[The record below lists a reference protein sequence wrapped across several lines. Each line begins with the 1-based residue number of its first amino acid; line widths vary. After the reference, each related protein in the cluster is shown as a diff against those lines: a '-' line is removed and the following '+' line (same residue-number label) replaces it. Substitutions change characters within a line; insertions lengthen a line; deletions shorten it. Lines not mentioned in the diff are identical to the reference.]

1 MLTLDEA
8 YRRLLARAHLAG
20 TESISLTDAVGRVLA
35 EPNVIASVDV
45 PPFANS
51 AMDGFAVRAADTPG
65 SLRVVGEIA
74 AGAGEL
80 PTVEPGTAVGIMTG
94 APLPPGADAVV
105 PIEDVTEADGSVSIP
120 GAVLSANH
128 VRAAAHDTRAGDEIC
143 LPGALTPAKIAVLAS
158 LGIGDVTV
166 RRRPVVAILST
177 GNELIGPGE
186 PLGPG
191 QIHDA
196 NGVALAA
203 AVTEAGGEPLI
214 LPRQLDEEWPIESAL
229 MDAARQ
235 ADLVVTS
242 GGVSVGRHDYVR
254 AVLERHGSLDF
265 WRIAVQP
272 GKPLAVGA
280 LGGATVIGL
289 PGNPVSA
296 LVTFELFVRPF
307 IRTMLDLPGDGR
319 LARAGDADRADRE
332 GPPAA
337 GVPAGGGLAR
347 RRRRSTL
354 GRPAGRR
361 RRSSAR
367 WPTRTACSSCRRAR
381 RRRSPRCPTRPSCSS
396 RCCSSPGDEAEPPRR
411 VRRAAHGRRR
421 RQADHRA
428 PGGGARPW
436 YACAPRCLPPC
447 SMPAARRG
455 MHS

>member
-20 TESISLTDAVGRVLA
+20 TESVPLTAAVGRVLA
-35 EPNVIASVDV
+35 EPKVVAAVDV

-65 SLRVVGEIA
+65 SLRVIGEIA
-74 AGAGEL
+74 AGAVEL
-80 PTVEPGTAVGIMTG
+80 LSVEPGTAVGIMTG

-105 PIEDVTEADGSVSIP
+105 PIEDVTDADGVVLIAA
-120 GAVLSANH
+120 AVLSGNH

-143 LPGALTPAKIAVLAS
+143 LPGTLTPAKIAVLAS
-158 LGIGDVTV
+158 LGIGEVAV
-166 RRRPVVAILST
+166 RRRPVVAVLST
-177 GNELIGPGE
+177 GNELVGPGE
-186 PLGPG
+186 RLGPG

-254 AVLERHGSLDF
+254 GVLERHGSLDF

-319 LARAGDADRADRE
+319 LHVRATPTERIAKDTARRAFLRVSVWHE
-332 GPPAA
+332 GGQIHAR
-337 GVPAGGGLAR
+337 PAGGQASSQL
-347 RRRRSTL
+347 
-354 GRPAGRR
+354 RPMADGN
-361 RRSSAR
+361 ALLVV
-367 WPTRTACSSCRRAR
+367 PEGVDA
-381 RRRSPRCPTRPSCSS
+381 
-396 RCCSSPGDEAEPPRR
+396 AEPPHAYEAIVFEPMSLDTSR
-411 VRRAAHGRRR
+411 
-421 RQADHRA
+421 
-428 PGGGARPW
+428 
-436 YACAPRCLPPC
+436 
-447 SMPAARRG
+447 
-455 MHS
+455 

>member
-1 MLTLDEA
+1 MLTLEEA
-8 YRRLLARAHLAG
+8 QRRLLAHAHLAG
-20 TESISLTDAVGRVLA
+20 TESISLADAVGRVLA
-35 EPNVIASVDV
+35 EPRVLAAVDV
-45 PPFANS
+45 PPFDNS

-65 SLRVVGEIA
+65 SLRVIGEVA
-74 AGAGEL
+74 AGAADL

-105 PIEDVTEADGSVSIP
+105 PIEDVEEADGSVSVP
-120 GAVLSANH
+120 EAVLSAKH
-128 VRAAAHDTRAGDEIC
+128 VRAAAHDTREGDEIC

-177 GNELIGPGE
+177 GNELVGPGQ

-214 LPRQLDEEWPIESAL
+214 LPRQLDEELPIEEAL
-229 MDAARQ
+229 MNAARR
-235 ADLVVTS
+235 ADMVVTS

-254 AVLERHGSLDF
+254 AVLERNGNLDF

-272 GKPLAVGA
+272 GKPLAVGE

-307 IRTMLDLPGDGR
+307 IRSMLDLPGDGR
-319 LARAGDADRADRE
+319 LHVRATPTERIEKDTARRAFLRVSVWHGDGAIHAR
-332 GPPAA
+332 
-337 GVPAGGGLAR
+337 PAGGQASSQLRPMADANGLLIVPEGQA
-347 RRRRSTL
+347 
-354 GRPAGRR
+354 A
-361 RRSSAR
+361 
-367 WPTRTACSSCRRAR
+367 
-381 RRRSPRCPTRPSCSS
+381 
-396 RCCSSPGDEAEPPRR
+396 AEPSTSYEAIMFEPL
-411 VRRAAHGRRR
+411 
-421 RQADHRA
+421 Q
-428 PGGGARPW
+428 
-436 YACAPRCLPPC
+436 LQ
-447 SMPAARRG
+447 G
-455 MHS
+455 MR